1 MKKNLK
7 GIAIKDNYE
16 SNNSKS
22 KQIIQA
28 TIINSPKI
36 ISSENHVIIKQYINT
51 KEPEKITDKKLL
63 CRNRQKNDNTGEDSF
78 NGNHKL
84 IYYKQGSNYNNKKV
98 PGHMLNNT
106 INTIYKRSKNYLK
119 NNNISTTNK
128 TIIKIKE
135 KDIKITKEKE
145 SIETYNY
152 FHKKKKDDKSKSK
165 EKKFH
170 KICSPPP
177 SNPNKDIKTDLRV
190 NKNTDDTEKNLSVS
204 QEKIISEKSV
214 HRNDDKIYEIEKD
227 DEKSKTLEGMMNK
240 KYKKKI
246 TDKKLD
252 KDSSYKLKNEL
263 SNETININTNVTN
276 ISGVN
281 LYVKKSPFQRQILRN
296 AVQNKDIYTINASY
310 LSKSNAMNKNKDNK
324 SISKLNRN
332 ISQRNNIIDAVK
344 NDVNNQ
350 ACKKIILLEK
360 SKKSSSTFPEFIQ
373 NKHNDAGENL
383 SSPYLDKENEPV
395 NKNSKNNLSY
405 SVTTIQTLKK
415 NNSLPITSFRF
426 LVNKASKDKQFG
438 ESFRQAYEKN
448 KNTSLGKSIDKIRRK
463 TNEKYENES
472 RNTINENFDEIYN
485 TSYKNK
491 STEKIK
497 IKLNNYKKLS
507 KEKTKKESLRM
518 NNLEVLKKDNL
529 DDNLDTIRVTKF
541 NKKNQISKKITDR
554 NILAKSLNN
563 FKPVFK
569 TSNRNLFLVVNKSND
584 NILNNCKIK
593 KISDLDSI
601 VQNEITNENA
611 ISPSIKL
618 RKKMVF
624 SPSILIDIELIYN
637 LENKIFI
644 LLQKIKNFQRFEEE
658 CLDLIK
664 LYFKNDI
671 SKYIIQ
677 LFNGD
682 YYKNMIIN
690 YIKIELLTY
699 FLCYDLCSNIYL
711 DKIIILLKQLI
722 NLVHQ
727 NFLILMIY
735 IINGYNNN
743 IFGFYNENKIKIVL
757 ANLEN
762 IINQNLEIEI
772 RDDEINE
779 EKIITLI
786 MQNAEEIK
794 KYYKLIV
801 ESVYQTDYINSNDIN
816 FKFPYCL
823 KTFSNL
829 SENKKLE
836 LFTTKNAIIIPS
848 FFLESYQLLNN
859 YSIID
864 LEKFFYSFLD
874 KMTIKVKRNNK
885 FTLPKINSNKY
896 RYTLVLDL
904 DETLVHCQ
912 RKANKG
918 FILLLRPGLI
928 EFLEKMKNMCELI
941 LFSFGTSNYVDSII
955 NVIEK
960 DEKYFEYI
968 LDRNHGMYE
977 NGMCVKDLGM
987 LNRDL
992 KSIIIIDDTSKYFQL
1007 HKENGICVKP
1017 FYGDVENDKNTLIIL
1032 GNILEKIFYDAN
1044 VTGDVRIS
1052 LQKFKKLLEFSN
1064 IINCN

>member
-7 GIAIKDNYE
+7 GIAIKDNNE
-16 SNNSKS
+16 SNNENS

-63 CRNRQKNDNTGEDSF
+63 SKNITKNDNVGEDSF
-78 NGNHKL
+78 NGNTKL
-84 IYYKQGSNYNNKKV
+84 IYYKQGSNYNKKA
-98 PGHMLNNT
+98 PGYMLNNT
-106 INTIYKRSKNYLK
+106 INTIYKRSKNYFK
-119 NNNISTTNK
+119 NNISKTNK
-128 TIIKIKE
+128 TNIRIKE
-135 KDIKITKEKE
+135 KEKEKEKE

-152 FHKKKKDDKSKSK
+152 LNKNKKNDKSK
-165 EKKFH
+165 
-170 KICSPPP
+170 
-177 SNPNKDIKTDLRV
+177 NKDLKFIKINSPSLSSINQEIKTD
-190 NKNTDDTEKNLSVS
+190 NKVDKNIDDEEKNLSVS
-204 QEKIISEKSV
+204 QEKIILEKPIF
-214 HRNDDKIYEIEKD
+214 RNNDKIHEIAKD
-227 DEKSKTLEGMMNK
+227 NEKSKTLEGMMNRK
-240 KYKKKI
+240 FKKKI
-246 TDKKLD
+246 SNNKFD

-263 SNETININTNVTN
+263 SNETNNNN
-276 ISGVN
+276 ASGVN

-296 AVQNKDIYTINASY
+296 AIENREIYTIKPSY
-310 LSKSNAMNKNKDNK
+310 LSKSNIMNKNKENK
-324 SISKLNRN
+324 SISKLNRH
-332 ISQRNNIIDAVK
+332 ILQKNNIIDAVK

-350 ACKKIILLEK
+350 TCKKIILLEK
-360 SKKSSSTFPEFIQ
+360 KKKSSSTFPEFIQ
-373 NKHNDAGENL
+373 NRHNDPGENL
-383 SSPYLDKENEPV
+383 SSPYLDKEKESAN
-395 NKNSKNNLSY
+395 NSKNNLSY
-405 SVTTIQTLKK
+405 SVATIQTLKK

-426 LVNKASKDKQFG
+426 LLNKASKDKQFG
-438 ESFRQAYEKN
+438 DSFRQAYEKN

-463 TNEKYENES
+463 TNEKYENDS
-472 RNTINENFDEIYN
+472 RNATINENLDEN
-485 TSYKNK
+485 LNSAYKNK

-497 IKLNNYKKLS
+497 IKLNNFKKIS
-507 KEKTKKESLRM
+507 KEKSKKETLKM
-518 NNLEVLKKDNL
+518 NNLEVLKNDNI
-529 DDNLDTIRVTKF
+529 DDNMDTIHVMKF
-541 NKKNQISKKITDR
+541 NKKSQINKKMNDR

-569 TSNRNLFLVVNKSND
+569 TTNRNLFLVVNKSND
-584 NILNNCKIK
+584 NIINNSKIK
-593 KISDLDSI
+593 KKSDLDSI
-601 VQNEITNENA
+601 IQNEITNENA
-611 ISPSIKL
+611 LSPSIKL
-618 RKKMVF
+618 RKKITF
-624 SPSILIDIELIYN
+624 SPSIFIDIELIYN
-637 LENKIFI
+637 LESKIFI
-644 LLQKIKNFQRFEEE
+644 LFQKIQNYQRFEEE

-699 FLCYDLCSNIYL
+699 FLCYDLCYNINF

-743 IFGFYNENKIKIVL
+743 IFAFYNENKNKTVL

-762 IINQNLEIEI
+762 IINQNLEMDI

-801 ESVYQTDYINSNDIN
+801 ESVYQNEYIYSNDIN

-823 KTFSNL
+823 KTLNNL

-836 LFTTKNAIIIPS
+836 VFNSKNSIIIPS
-848 FFLESYQLLNN
+848 FFIESYQLLNN

-864 LEKFFYSFLD
+864 LENFFYSFLD

-885 FTLPKINSNKY
+885 FILPKINSNKY
-896 RYTLVLDL
+896 KYTLVLDL

-960 DEKYFEYI
+960 EEKYFEYI

-977 NGMCVKDLGM
+977 NGMCVKDLNM

-1007 HKENGICVKP
+1007 HQENGICVKP

-1052 LQKFKKLLEFSN
+1052 LKKFKKLLEFSN
-1064 IINCN
+1064 IINYN

>member
-16 SNNSKS
+16 SNNANS

-63 CRNRQKNDNTGEDSF
+63 SKNRPKNDNLGEDSF
-78 NGNHKL
+78 NGNSKL
-84 IYYKQGSNYNNKKV
+84 IYYRQGKNYNKKA
-98 PGHMLNNT
+98 PGYMLNNT
-106 INTIYKRSKNYLK
+106 INTIYKRSKNYFK
-119 NNNISTTNK
+119 NNISKTNK
-128 TIIKIKE
+128 TNIKIKE
-135 KDIKITKEKE
+135 KEKEKEKEKSKEKE

-152 FHKKKKDDKSKSK
+152 INKNKKNDKSKSK
-165 EKKFH
+165 EQKFL
-170 KICSPPP
+170 KINSP
-177 SNPNKDIKTDLRV
+177 SSSSINKEVKTEIRDD
-190 NKNTDDTEKNLSVS
+190 KNIDDAEKNLSVS
-204 QEKIISEKSV
+204 QEKIILEKPIY
-214 HRNDDKIYEIEKD
+214 RNNDKIHEIAND
-227 DEKSKTLEGMMNK
+227 NEKSKTLEGMMNRK
-240 KYKKKI
+240 FKKKI
-246 TDKKLD
+246 SHNKID
-252 KDSSYKLKNEL
+252 KDSSYKLKNEF
-263 SNETININTNVTN
+263 SNETINNNV
-276 ISGVN
+276 SGVN

-296 AVQNKDIYTINASY
+296 AIENKEIYTINASY
-310 LSKSNAMNKNKDNK
+310 LSKSNILNKNKENK
-324 SISKLNRN
+324 SISKLNRH
-332 ISQRNNIIDAVK
+332 IFQRNNILDAVK

-360 SKKSSSTFPEFIQ
+360 KKKSSSTFPEFAQ
-373 NKHNDAGENL
+373 NKHNDLGENF
-383 SSPYLDKENEPV
+383 SSPYLDKEKEPV
-395 NKNSKNNLSY
+395 NNSKNNLSY

-438 ESFRQAYEKN
+438 DSFRQAYEKN

-463 TNEKYENES
+463 TNEKYENSS
-472 RNTINENFDEIYN
+472 RNGTINENLDENFN
-485 TSYKNK
+485 TAYKNK

-497 IKLNNYKKLS
+497 IKLNNFKKIS
-507 KEKTKKESLRM
+507 KDKLKNETLKM
-518 NNLEVLKKDNL
+518 NNLEVLKNDNI
-529 DDNLDTIRVTKF
+529 DDNLDTIHVMKF
-541 NKKNQISKKITDR
+541 NKKNQINKKINDR

-584 NILNNCKIK
+584 NILNKGKIK

-611 ISPSIKL
+611 LSPSIKL
-618 RKKMVF
+618 RKKMTF
-624 SPSILIDIELIYN
+624 SPSIFIDIELMYN
-637 LENKIFI
+637 LERKILI
-644 LLQKIKNFQRFEEE
+644 LFQKIQNYQRFEEE
-658 CLDLIK
+658 CHDLIK

-699 FLCYDLCSNIYL
+699 FLCYDLCYNINFE
-711 DKIIILLKQLI
+711 KIIILLKQLI
-722 NLVHQ
+722 NLIHQ
-727 NFLILMIY
+727 NFLVLMIY

-743 IFGFYNENKIKIVL
+743 IFGFYNENKNKIVL

-762 IINQNLEIEI
+762 IINQNLEIDI

-801 ESVYQTDYINSNDIN
+801 ESVYQNEYAISNDIN

-823 KTFSNL
+823 KALNNL
-829 SENKKLE
+829 SDNKKLE
-836 LFTTKNAIIIPS
+836 IFSSKNSIIIPS

-864 LEKFFYSFLD
+864 LENFFYSFLD

-885 FTLPKINSNKY
+885 FILPKINSNKY
-896 RYTLVLDL
+896 KYTLVLDL

-918 FILLLRPGLI
+918 FILLLRPGLT

-960 DEKYFEYI
+960 EEKYFEYI

-977 NGMCVKDLGM
+977 NGMCVKDLNM
-987 LNRDL
+987 LNRHL

-1007 HKENGICVKP
+1007 HQENGICVKP
-1017 FYGDVENDKNTLIIL
+1017 FYGDVENDKNTLMIL

-1052 LQKFKKLLEFSN
+1052 LKKFKKLLECSN

>member
-7 GIAIKDNYE
+7 SIAIKDNYE
-16 SNNSKS
+16 SNNANS

-28 TIINSPKI
+28 TIINSPRI

-51 KEPEKITDKKLL
+51 NEAEKITDEKLL
-63 CRNRQKNDNTGEDSF
+63 SKNRPKNDNVGEDSF
-78 NGNHKL
+78 NGNNKL
-84 IYYKQGSNYNNKKV
+84 IYCRQGSKYNKKA
-98 PGHMLNNT
+98 PGYMLNNT
-106 INTIYKRSKNYLK
+106 INTIYKRSNNHLK
-119 NNNISTTNK
+119 HNISKTNK
-128 TIIKIKE
+128 TNIKIKE
-135 KDIKITKEKE
+135 KTKSKEKEKE

-152 FHKKKKDDKSKSK
+152 LNKNKKDEKSKR
-165 EKKFH
+165 EEQKFL
-170 KICSPPP
+170 KINSPSL
-177 SNPNKDIKTDLRV
+177 SNINKQIKTEIREE
-190 NKNTDDTEKNLSVS
+190 KNIDDIEKNLSVS
-204 QEKIISEKSV
+204 QEKIILEKPIN
-214 HRNDDKIYEIEKD
+214 RNNDKICEIVKD
-227 DEKSKTLEGMMNK
+227 NEKSKTLEGLMNK
-240 KYKKKI
+240 KFKKI
-246 TDKKLD
+246 IPNNKVD
-252 KDSSYKLKNEL
+252 KDSSYKFKNEL
-263 SNETININTNVTN
+263 SNETINSTV
-276 ISGVN
+276 SGVN

-296 AVQNKDIYTINASY
+296 AIHNKEICTINASY
-310 LSKSNAMNKNKDNK
+310 LSKSNIMNKNKENK
-324 SISKLNRN
+324 SISKLNRH
-332 ISQRNNIIDAVK
+332 IFQKNNIIDAVK

-350 ACKKIILLEK
+350 TCKKIILLEK
-360 SKKSSSTFPEFIQ
+360 QKKSSSTFPEFIH
-373 NKHNDAGENL
+373 NKHNDPGENL
-383 SSPYLDKENEPV
+383 SSPYLDREKESV
-395 NKNSKNNLSY
+395 NNRKNNLSY
-405 SVTTIQTLKK
+405 SVTTMQTLKK

-448 KNTSLGKSIDKIRRK
+448 KNSSLGKSIDKIRRK
-463 TNEKYENES
+463 SNEKYENDS
-472 RNTINENFDEIYN
+472 RSVTINENLDENFN

-491 STEKIK
+491 SSEKIK
-497 IKLNNYKKLS
+497 IKLNNFKEIS
-507 KEKTKKESLRM
+507 KDKSQKEIAKM
-518 NNLEVLKKDNL
+518 NNLVVLKEDNL
-529 DDNLDTIRVTKF
+529 DDNLETIHVTKF
-541 NKKNQISKKITDR
+541 NKKNQINKRNNDR
-554 NILAKSLNN
+554 SILAKSLNN

-569 TSNRNLFLVVNKSND
+569 TTNRNLFLIVNKSND
-584 NILNNCKIK
+584 NILNNNKIK
-593 KISDLDSI
+593 KISDLDSVI
-601 VQNEITNENA
+601 QNEITNENA
-611 ISPSIKL
+611 LSPSIKL
-618 RKKMVF
+618 RKKITF
-624 SPSILIDIELIYN
+624 SPSIFIDIELIYI
-637 LENKIFI
+637 LEKKILI
-644 LLQKIKNFQRFEEE
+644 LFQKKQNFQNFEEE

-664 LYFKNDI
+664 FYFKNDI

-699 FLCYDLCSNIYL
+699 FLCYDLCFNINF

-722 NLVHQ
+722 NLIHQ

-743 IFGFYNENKIKIVL
+743 IFGFYNENKNKIVL

-772 RDDEINE
+772 KDDEINE
-779 EKIITLI
+779 QKIITLI

-801 ESVYQTDYINSNDIN
+801 ENVYENEYVYTNDIN
-816 FKFPYCL
+816 YKFPYCL
-823 KTFSNL
+823 KTLNNL
-829 SENKKLE
+829 SDNQKLE
-836 LFTTKNAIIIPS
+836 LFNLKNAVIIPS

-864 LEKFFYSFLD
+864 LENFFYSFLD

-885 FTLPKINSNKY
+885 FILPKINSNKY
-896 RYTLVLDL
+896 KYTLVLDL

-928 EFLEKMKNMCELI
+928 EFLEKMKNICELI

-960 DEKYFEYI
+960 EEKYFQYI

-977 NGMCVKDLGM
+977 NGMCVKDLNM

-1007 HKENGICVKP
+1007 HQENGICVKP
-1017 FYGDVENDKNTLIIL
+1017 FYGDVENDKNTLTIL

-1052 LQKFKKLLEFSN
+1052 LKKFKKLLEFSN
-1064 IINCN
+1064 IINYN